1 MTPELILSL
10 FWNMNLMNRLTSLA
24 TRGVVGHN
32 KVDNLFWL
40 DNCLNPGIRADNFS
54 NKQLHV
60 FLNTSQCSIKCCS
73 ESTKLLPLKFEF
85 SAPSLATASGSGGL
99 VWQ

>member
-24 TRGVVGHN
+24 TRGVVGHI
-32 KVDNLFWL
+32 KVDNLFWS
-40 DNCLNPGIRADNFS
+40 DNCLNPGIIADSFS
-54 NKQLHV
+54 NKQLRV
-60 FLNTSQCSIKCCS
+60 FLNTSQCNMKCCS

-85 SAPSLATASGSGGL
+85 SAPWLVAASGSDGL